1 MVVPASSIGAVYGR
15 VPSKRET
22 KVGARCLLSS
32 EATSQKG
39 QTTQAVEALQIFSG
53 VGLAHVL
60 LLVLDRKERVE

>member
-39 QTTQAVEALQIFSG
+39 ADHTSG
-53 VGLAHVL
+53 GGAPDIQWSGACSCSVVGFG
-60 LLVLDRKERVE
+60 